1 VENNH
6 PVFSNQFRDYV
17 IRVKFYKATPGLKNV
32 KKLNNVRFCEAV
44 FEAAHSPII
53 LDKDS
58 INCMG
63 ARYVFG
69 WIDQA
74 ALLSQCGEK
83 IPFPKQTTQGLL
95 QQISRLKSNFESI
108 GFNTDNNPDLI
119 ISRVTPQEAMVLIDF
134 YHRKTG
140 KTLDMDFCCMMSI
153 CGGIAVK
160 TYLEDRITFSFGC
173 KDSRKHAK
181 ISRDQLVLG
190 LPKSQFDLISYQN
203 AQ

>member
-1 VENNH
+1 MRNNH
-6 PVFSNQFRDYV
+6 PVFSNQFRDH
-17 IRVKFYKATPGLKNV
+17 IIGVKFYKETPALKNV

-44 FEAAHSPII
+44 FEAVHSPMV
-53 LDKDS
+53 LDRES

-74 ALLSQCGEK
+74 AFQKHCGEK
-83 IPFPKQTTQGLL
+83 ISFPKQTTQSLL
-95 QQISRLKSNFESI
+95 QQISRLKSNFGWI

-119 ISRVTPQEAMVLIDF
+119 VSRVTPQEAMVLIDF

-140 KTLDMDFCCMMSI
+140 KTLDIDFCCMMSI

-173 KDSRKHAK
+173 KDSRKYAK
-181 ISRDQLVLG
+181 IGRDQLVVG
-190 LPKSQFDLISYQN
+190 LPNSQFDLINY
-203 AQ
+203 